1 MSLTQSMAA
10 EFEREMAA
18 TRKTLERIPTDKLT
32 WKPHE
37 KSFTL
42 GALGQHLAQ
51 LGMWAENT
59 LNLDELDLKGP
70 FDQKP
75 PESTADI
82 LALFDKFTAAS
93 KAAFAA
99 ADDEKLAAP
108 WALKVEGRQLFSR
121 PRADVIRDFVLNHGA
136 HHRGQLTVYLR
147 LLDVPVPSIYGP
159 SADEKSFF

>member
-1 MSLTQSMAA
+1 MAT
-10 EFEREMAA
+10 EFAREMTA
-18 TRKTLERIPTDKLT
+18 TRKTLERIPTDKLS

-37 KSFTL
+37 KSFTI

-70 FDQKP
+70 FDQKAV
-75 PESTADI
+75 ESTEEI
-82 LALFDKFTAAS
+82 LAMFDKFTEAS
-93 KAAFAA
+93 KAAFAST
-99 ADDEKLAAP
+99 DDEKLAAP
-108 WALKVEGRQLFSR
+108 WALKVEGRTLFSR

-147 LLDVPVPSIYGP
+147 LLDVPVPAIYGP